1 MPRYLIERV
10 YGTAVEEDMQRIG
23 ARSKQVA
30 FERFP
35 EITWE
40 HSHVVGDDSGFKSF
54 CVYEAPDED
63 RLRRHGEQVG
73 EHTITHVYEIA
84 GDVTPADFPG

>member
-1 MPRYLIERV
+1 LIERV

-23 ARSKQVA
+23 ARSKSVA
-30 FERFP
+30 VDRFP

-40 HSHVVGDDSGFKSF
+40 HSHIVGDESGIKSF
-54 CVYEAPDED
+54 CVYEAPDEEQ
-63 RLRRHGEQVG
+63 LRRHAEQVG
-73 EHTITHVYEIA
+73 DHAVTRVYEIV